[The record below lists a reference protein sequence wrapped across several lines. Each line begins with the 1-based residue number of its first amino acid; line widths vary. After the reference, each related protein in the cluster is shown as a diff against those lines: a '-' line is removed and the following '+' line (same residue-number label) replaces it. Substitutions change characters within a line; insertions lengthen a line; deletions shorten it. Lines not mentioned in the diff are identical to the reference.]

1 MKRSWKEGLR
11 KELILRGQAIPGL
24 LMGSYDDLII
34 NLANGLARQLD
45 LSGVSFSS
53 VMWQQG
59 MVQRNRGRIATI
71 QPTSFIPIPSDG
83 ALFRNQTI
91 YLAQNMEGKLS
102 VDEWKPLIASALINQ
117 KKLRRRKI
125 TWITT
130 LNIPIIGAYVVAWI
144 LLPPLFPTTTSC
156 ANGRCA
162 IDNPAWN
169 VLVIIGAFLTIG
181 LLIFSVITL
190 RRFKWIADN
199 ETATLFG
206 RDQLITSLRRV
217 SEVSPSDD
225 WNVQR
230 RIGKLSR
237 PEQTTT

>member
-1 MKRSWKEGLR
+1 MEATDR
-11 KELILRGQAIPGL
+11 
-24 LMGSYDDLII
+24 
-34 NLANGLARQLD
+34 
-45 LSGVSFSS
+45 FSP
-53 VMWQQG
+53 
-59 MVQRNRGRIATI
+59 N
-71 QPTSFIPIPSDG
+71 QPEETP
-83 ALFRNQTI
+83 QTKNYMDNDPEHSHI
-91 YLAQNMEGKLS
+91 
-102 VDEWKPLIASALINQ
+102 
-117 KKLRRRKI
+117 R
-125 TWITT
+125 
-130 LNIPIIGAYVVAWI
+130 AYVVAWI

-237 PEQTTT
+237 PDQTTT